1 MRVRFAPSP
10 TGYLHIGGLRTALY
24 NFLLAKR
31 YNGQFLLRIEDTD
44 QARFVPEAEADIM
57 TSLRWAGLDY
67 DEGPDKDGS
76 NGPYY
81 QSKRTA
87 VYQKMVQ
94 KLLENGHAYYA
105 FDTPAALEDM
115 RERLKTPENPQPKYD
130 AATRL
135 HMQNSFTMTKEAVA
149 EAITSGIPYVI
160 RMALPA
166 HTTVHFHD
174 QVRGEVEISTDQ
186 LDDQVLMKSDGL
198 PTYHLANVVDDHLM
212 GITHVI
218 RGEEWLPSTPKH
230 LLLYH
235 FFGWKAPEFAHLP
248 LILSPSGG
256 KLSKRKAEEAGIP
269 VSVKEYIQA
278 GYEPDALLNFLA
290 LLGWNPGTDQEIFSV
305 SELAE
310 VFSVARI
317 GQSGV
322 QFSMDKLKWY
332 NAHFLR
338 MRSVAEL
345 AERIRP
351 FALAAGHDLSES
363 SLQVIARMMQ
373 ERIHFASE
381 AITHAPFL
389 FEEPQQYEA
398 KPLKK
403 AWKTATADLLT
414 AFVQELQAQND
425 FTAERLHDSLQQ
437 FAEQQK
443 IGLGAIMLPVRLAL
457 TGMGGGP
464 NLFEI
469 MAFIGKEAA
478 ISRIEIAVQKM
489 PEQLATSG

>member
-24 NFLLAKR
+24 NYLLAKR
-31 YNGQFLLRIEDTD
+31 HNGQFLLRIEDTD
-44 QARFVPEAEADIM
+44 QGRFVPEAEADIM
-57 TSLRWAGLDY
+57 TSLRWAGLGY
-67 DEGPDKDGS
+67 DEGPEKDAG

-81 QSKRTA
+81 QSKRTE
-87 VYQKMVQ
+87 VYREMVQ

-149 EAITSGIPYVI
+149 DALATGKPHVI

-166 HTTVHFHD
+166 NTNVHFYD

-230 LLLYH
+230 LLLYQ
-235 FFGWKAPEFAHLP
+235 FFGWQAPEFAHLP

-290 LLGWNPGTDQEIFSV
+290 LLGWNPGTDQEIFSL
-305 SELAE
+305 SELVEA
-310 VFSVARI
+310 FSVARI

-332 NAHFLR
+332 NAHYLR
-338 MRSVAEL
+338 IRSVGEL

-351 FALAAGHDLSES
+351 YAVAAGHDLNQT
-363 SLQVIARMMQ
+363 SLEAIAGMMQ

-389 FEEPQQYEA
+389 FEAPQQFEA

-403 AWKTATADLLT
+403 AWKTATADLLR
-414 AFVQELQAQND
+414 AFVQELQAEND
-425 FTAERLHDSLQQ
+425 FTAVRLHDGLHQ
-437 FAEQQK
+437 FAEQKQ
-443 IGLGAIMLPVRLAL
+443 IGLGAIMLPARLAL

-469 MAFIGKEAA
+469 MAFIGKNET
-478 ISRIEIAVQKM
+478 IRRIEIAVQKM
-489 PEQLATSG
+489 PEQLATT